1 MSATISSFSSTIFHG
16 TVFHQRNAP
25 CIHAFT
31 YPLFSLRVSV
41 DELPLLQKGSWK
53 IFSHNSRG
61 IFSIY
66 DEDYL
71 SHVPGDL
78 RQKVESVLLNQEVTE
93 KPAYIDLIS
102 HPRIFGYVFNPVSFF
117 LCYRQDTSMLG
128 VIAEVHNTFGEKHLY
143 VLGNEEAVESSGDR
157 FSFFE
162 CKKQFHVSPFFDR
175 KGEYRFVV
183 SKKRNEL
190 DIRVSLEKDDR
201 MVFTSRL
208 LGKKQHAWGV
218 RNLLKSSFLYPGS
231 IIGTMPRIIYQAAQL
246 KWRKKLHVFTKPIA
260 AHPMTIETQGPG
272 VLQRTALSFFKT
284 FLNKTRYGS
293 ISFKYPDEVSKT
305 ISGTETGPQAELIVH
320 NYDLFLRSLFSGDV
334 GFGES
339 YVENDWDSED
349 LLQVLQF
356 FCVNQEELNDRS
368 ITLSYLGR
376 FTNFLSHLRRKN
388 TLTKSAHNIQAHYD
402 LSNDLFS
409 SFLDK
414 NLLYSSALFNNP
426 SDSLEQAQI
435 NKMDAL
441 IEMACLSKDDHLLE
455 IGCGWG
461 ALAIHAAKKT
471 GCRVTGIT
479 LSREQKAFAEK
490 RIQEEGLSHLV
501 TIQEIDYRNLKG
513 SFDKII
519 SVEMIEAVG
528 YEFLETFFTCC
539 NKLLK
544 RDGLLVLQAITM
556 PEQRYEVY
564 RRGCDWIQKYIFP
577 GGHCPSLEKLLAS
590 TRKSSDFVLHSTNEI
605 GLHYA
610 RTLSIW
616 REKFNE
622 EWDAIAALGFDE
634 RFKRIWN
641 YYLTYCEAG
650 FSTQLIYTHQ
660 MVFSR
665 PEGTKRL

>member
-1 MSATISSFSSTIFHG
+1 MSASTTSFSSSIFHG
-16 TVFHQRNAP
+16 TVFHQRNSP
-25 CIHAFT
+25 CIHTFS

-41 DELPLLQKGSWK
+41 DELPLLHKGSFK
-53 IFSHNSRG
+53 IFSHNSLG
-61 IFSIY
+61 LFSLY
-66 DEDYL
+66 DNDYL
-71 SHVPGDL
+71 SHATGNL
-78 RQKVESVLLNQEVTE
+78 RQKVEFVLSNQGVTE
-93 KPAYIDLIS
+93 KPGHIDLIS
-102 HPRIFGYVFNPVSFF
+102 HPRLLGYVFNPVSFF
-117 LCYRQDTSMLG
+117 FCYRLDKSLIG
-128 VIAEVHNTFGEKHLY
+128 VIAEVHNTFGEKHVY
-143 VLGNEEAVESSGDR
+143 VLSDEETFKPSSGQ
-157 FSFFE
+157 FSSFKCE
-162 CKKQFHVSPFFDR
+162 KQFHVSPFFDR
-175 KGEYRFVV
+175 KGDYRFVV
-183 SKKRNEL
+183 SKKRDAL
-190 DIRVSLEKDDR
+190 DIRVSFEKDHK

-208 LGKKQHAWGV
+208 LGKKQLEWGTL
-218 RNLLKSSFLYPGS
+218 NLLKSSFSYPGS
-231 IIGTMPRIIYQAAQL
+231 IVGTMPRIIYQAALL

-260 AHPMTIETQGPG
+260 THPMTIETQGPG
-272 VLQRTALSFFKT
+272 ILQRTALSFFKS
-284 FLNKTRYGS
+284 FLDKTRYGS
-293 ISFKYPDEVSKT
+293 ISFKYSDAESQT
-305 ISGTETGPQAELIVH
+305 ISGTEKGPQAELIVH

-339 YVENDWDSED
+339 YVENDWDSGD

-368 ITLSYLGR
+368 IALSYLGR

-388 TLTKSAHNIQAHYD
+388 TLNKSAHNIQAHYD
-402 LSNDLFS
+402 LSNELFS

-414 NLLYSSALFNNP
+414 NLLYSSALFN
-426 SDSLEQAQI
+426 SSLDTLEQAQI

-441 IEMACLSKDDHLLE
+441 IEKACLSKEDHLLE

-471 GCRVTGIT
+471 GCKVTGIT
-479 LSREQKAFAEK
+479 LSREQKVFAEK
-490 RIQEEGLSHLV
+490 RIQEAGLSHLV
-501 TIQEIDYRNLKG
+501 SIQEIDYRNLKG

-528 YEFLETFFTCC
+528 YEFLETFFSCC
-539 NKLLK
+539 NRLLK
-544 RDGLLVLQAITM
+544 KDGLLVLQAITM

-577 GGHCPSLEKLLAS
+577 GGHCPSFEKLLSS
-590 TRKSSDFVLHSTNEI
+590 TRKSSDFVLQSTNEI

-610 RTLSIW
+610 KTLSMW
-616 REKFNE
+616 RDKFNE
-622 EWDAIAALGFDE
+622 EWDSIATLGFDE